1 MTGFPSDFLAIDGEW
16 PETSPFLFEGKYRY
30 GLKPCHDS
38 EHHDSFAALNAS
50 SKGYGVTVN
59 RETP

>member
-1 MTGFPSDFLAIDGEW
+1 MDGEW

-38 EHHDSFAALNAS
+38 EHHDSFAALNAN